1 MVSAN
6 ENQGSWSHQGEVQ
19 ARILK
24 RMVSKGLI
32 EKVTSEQRF
41 KGGEDADTGQM
52 F

>member
-1 MVSAN
+1 MRIREA
-6 ENQGSWSHQGEVQ
+6 GATRGEVQ

-24 RMVSKGLI
+24 RVVSKGLI

-41 KGGEDADTGQM
+41 KGGEDADTGEV